1 MNLRSAKSGRVGD
14 SRNRDA
20 RNGVTKRGH
29 SSPVSRA
36 RSETST
42 ALAPEPPR
50 LRFFSLRIELVENS
64 GSVLTA
70 ANVTVPDYFLGC
82 CVFDA
87 VYKHAINISSP
98 LYYIKRS
105 ETYRKREP

>member
-1 MNLRSAKSGRVGD
+1 MTNLRSAKSGRVGD

-20 RNGVTKRGH
+20 RNGAT
-29 SSPVSRA
+29 SRA

-42 ALAPEPPR
+42 PVAPEPPR

-70 ANVTVPDYFLGC
+70 NVTVPDYFLGC

-87 VYKHAINISSP
+87 VYEHAVKISSP